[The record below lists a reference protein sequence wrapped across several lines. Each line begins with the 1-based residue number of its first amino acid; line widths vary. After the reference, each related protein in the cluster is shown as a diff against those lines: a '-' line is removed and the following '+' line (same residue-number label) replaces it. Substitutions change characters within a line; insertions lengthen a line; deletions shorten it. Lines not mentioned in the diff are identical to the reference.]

1 MGLQK
6 RADKIESKLT
16 NGEKTVVKL
25 TEDAISIKKRV
36 EDLEKK
42 LVEEKEDNHETQE
55 KLNTQEE
62 LNKLNQRLQT
72 IEDKLAESDREEKED
87 NHETQEKLKAKLQQ
101 EIDHVVIIF
110 ITSILVVAIRICL
123 MLIIACC
130 FWRKFNQK
138 IKNVNVHVSSNA

>member
-1 MGLQK
+1 M
-6 RADKIESKLT
+6 
-16 NGEKTVVKL
+16 VKL

-36 EDLEKK
+36 EILEKK
-42 LVEEKEDNHETQE
+42 LAEEKEDNHETQE

-87 NHETQEKLKAKLQQ
+87 NNEQEELKAKLQQ

-110 ITSILVVAIRICL
+110 ITSILVVAIGLCL

-138 IKNVNVHVSSNA
+138 IKNMNVHESSNA

>member
-1 MGLQK
+1 M
-6 RADKIESKLT
+6 
-16 NGEKTVVKL
+16 VKL

-42 LVEEKEDNHETQE
+42 LAEEKEDNHETQE

-110 ITSILVVAIRICL
+110 ITSILVVAIGICL

-138 IKNVNVHVSSNA
+138 IKNVNVHDSSNPCWNSLLC

>member
-1 MGLQK
+1 M
-6 RADKIESKLT
+6 
-16 NGEKTVVKL
+16 VKL
-25 TEDAISIKKRV
+25 TEDLILIKKRV
-36 EDLEKK
+36 ENLENLEKK
-42 LVEEKEDNHETQE
+42 LAEEKEDNHETQE

-87 NHETQEKLKAKLQQ
+87 NNEQEELKAKLQQ

-110 ITSILVVAIRICL
+110 ITSILVVAIGICL

-138 IKNVNVHVSSNA
+138 IKNMNVHDSSNA

>member
-1 MGLQK
+1 M
-6 RADKIESKLT
+6 
-16 NGEKTVVKL
+16 VKL

-36 EDLEKK
+36 EDLVKK
-42 LVEEKEDNHETQE
+42 LAEEKEDNHETQE

-72 IEDKLAESDREEKED
+72 IEDKLAESDRDEKED
-87 NHETQEKLKAKLQQ
+87 NNEQEELKAKLQQ

-110 ITSILVVAIRICL
+110 ITSILVVAIGICL

-138 IKNVNVHVSSNA
+138 IKNVNVHDSSNAWT

>member
-1 MGLQK
+1 M
-6 RADKIESKLT
+6 
-16 NGEKTVVKL
+16 VKL

-42 LVEEKEDNHETQE
+42 LAEEKEDNHETQE

-110 ITSILVVAIRICL
+110 ITSILVVAIGICL

-138 IKNVNVHVSSNA
+138 IKNVNVHDSSNAWT

>member
-1 MGLQK
+1 M
-6 RADKIESKLT
+6 
-16 NGEKTVVKL
+16 VKL

-42 LVEEKEDNHETQE
+42 LAEEKEDNHETQE

-87 NHETQEKLKAKLQQ
+87 NNEQEELKAKLQQ

-110 ITSILVVAIRICL
+110 ITSILVVAIGICL

-138 IKNVNVHVSSNA
+138 IKNVNVHDSSNA